1 MSCFLINYEDI
12 KVTVE
17 IAEFSP
23 YNKVKEF
30 HAILHVYEI
39 GESFHHQLQY
49 LSNGILRLF
58 TDSRLHNAQPVF
70 ARCFLSDIANQYVP
84 TEKSI
89 STIVKCPI
97 SYVQQPP
104 LDGDKLTVWLQF
116 QTDVHYLSNYTE
128 GYEHNGYTHYFTV
141 LTPHDDKDT
150 TAYQQTLLL
159 LSDYEYKLNQYDCSI
174 ERECVRTWFFA
185 RDIDC
190 DYRGVVVARKENFEI
205 FGLTKNTHFI
215 TSTGIQG
222 SSSNHNIKVLL
233 DAYAIKGLEKSQIRF
248 LFASTHLSRT
258 YDYGV
263 TFERGVSIEFGDRR
277 KILISGTASIDNKGS
292 ILFEGDIEKQVMR
305 IWENVEALLNEAECG
320 FADIMQMIV
329 YLRDIAD
336 YKQVKMMFDNKF
348 GNVPRVIVLAPICR
362 PGWLV
367 EIECIAIKDIQN
379 KMYRDF

>member
-1 MSCFLINYEDI
+1 
-12 KVTVE
+12 
-17 IAEFSP
+17 
-23 YNKVKEF
+23 
-30 HAILHVYEI
+30 
-39 GESFHHQLQY
+39 
-49 LSNGILRLF
+49 
-58 TDSRLHNAQPVF
+58 
-70 ARCFLSDIANQYVP
+70 
-84 TEKSI
+84 
-89 STIVKCPI
+89 
-97 SYVQQPP
+97 
-104 LDGDKLTVWLQF
+104 
-116 QTDVHYLSNYTE
+116 
-128 GYEHNGYTHYFTV
+128 V

-150 TAYQQTLLL
+150 TAYQQTRLL